1 MYVIGR
7 EDLSPGLLA
16 AQLCHALRQFSNDHP
31 EIDKN
36 WFINSNYICL
46 LSVNSE
52 EELLNL
58 SKKCDELNLCYS
70 KFLEPDLD
78 NSLTAMCLE
87 PGKLSKKLV
96 SKLKLAFS

>member
-1 MYVIGR
+1 
-7 EDLSPGLLA
+7 LSAGLFA
-16 AQLCHALRQFSNDHP
+16 AQLCHALRQFSNDYP

-52 EELLNL
+52 AELFNL
-58 SKKCDELNLCYS
+58 CKKCDELNLCYS
-70 KFLEPDLD
+70 KFFEPDLN
-78 NSLTAMCLE
+78 NSLTAICLA

-96 SKLKLAFS
+96 SKLKLALS